1 MKCARGCKYVDV
13 QTKLGAV
20 WRNAI
25 GSSLVMSS
33 CSLKHEWIFM
43 SWVRAGLMSQAR

>member
-25 GSSLVMSS
+25 GSSRATGS
-33 CSLKHEWIFM
+33 CNLKHEWISM
-43 SWVRAGLMSQAR
+43 SWARAGLMSQAR